1 MTDLFYDMEPIAI
14 QCGVAADRFWSL
26 CYGEVVKEVQ
36 AFKENHLRKLR
47 EKAEFAY
54 AEANL
59 ASYAHHQPKKMPKK
73 EAVFPILVREFGQ
86 DTQEH
91 AVKSNQEIPW
101 QVFRDRM
108 MRHSEAIKKT
118 RDKKNK

>member
-1 MTDLFYDMEPIAI
+1 MEPIAI
-14 QCGVAADRFWSL
+14 QCSIRADRFWSL
-26 CYGEVVKEVQ
+26 SYGEVIQEVQ
-36 AFKENHLRKLR
+36 AFKENHLRKLK

-73 EAVFPILVREFGQ
+73 ETVFPILVRSFGE
-86 DTQEH
+86 DTQEQ
-91 AVKSNQEIPW
+91 AEKSNQEIPW

-108 MRHSEAIKKT
+108 MRHAEAIKKT